1 MQITQ
6 AVRGESAN
14 PQGDM
19 KIISMVCR
27 LLPVMPGT
35 IVQKAGMGIAKTMGR
50 CVLVKEVK
58 NKSMNLGTDRFF
70 EDIFLPCDD
79 LHDHPLHV
87 HQHDLHQH
95 YAG

>member
-35 IVQKAGMGIAKTMGR
+35 IVQKAGMGTDKTMGR

-58 NKSMNLGTDRFF
+58 NKSMNLSTN
-70 EDIFLPCDD
+70 
-79 LHDHPLHV
+79 
-87 HQHDLHQH
+87 
-95 YAG
+95 